1 MSGGQSTIILSYR
14 REDSA
19 GVTGRIFDR
28 LSQEFGTD
36 RVFMDIDSM
45 PAGVDFHEHLQAI
58 LADCGA
64 LLVVVGKGWRS
75 QRKGQ
80 PARIMDPD
88 DWVRIEVE
96 TALERGIPVVPLLI
110 DGAALPS
117 RDQLPESLW
126 PLLRRNALPVDS
138 GRDFHAQLSRLVR
151 DLRPQLEPD
160 AADIGAVETNTTLQ
174 SMTALPAQS
183 VNWKA
188 LGRWFLLLALILT
201 VGAIAITGAISNRD
215 SGDKPQLEH
224 LPDPPDPP
232 AASLPPPSQ

>member
-1 MSGGQSTIILSYR
+1 MSGATSTIILSYR

-28 LSQEFGTD
+28 LAQEFGAD

-45 PAGVDFHEHLQAI
+45 PAGVDFHEHLQQI

-64 LLVVVGKGWRS
+64 LLVVIGKGWRS

-110 DGAALPS
+110 DGASLPG

-151 DLRPQLEPD
+151 DLRSQLDPESAQPI
-160 AADIGAVETNTTLQ
+160 AAATPVAAQ
-174 SMTALPAQS
+174 FAALPAPS
-183 VNWKA
+183 ANWQA
-188 LGRWFLLLALILT
+188 IGRWLLLLALILT
-201 VGAIAITGAISNRD
+201 VGAIAITGANR
-215 SGDKPQLEH
+215 E
-224 LPDPPDPP
+224 
-232 AASLPPPSQ
+232 

>member
-1 MSGGQSTIILSYR
+1 MSGAQSTIILSYR

-19 GVTGRIFDR
+19 GVSGRIFDR
-28 LSQEFGTD
+28 LAQEFGTD

-45 PAGVDFHEHLQAI
+45 PAGVDFHDHLQEI
-58 LADCGA
+58 LANCGA
-64 LLVVVGKGWRS
+64 LLVVIGKSWRS

-110 DGAALPS
+110 DGASLPT

-138 GRDFHAQLSRLVR
+138 GRDFHAQLTRLVR
-151 DLRPQLEPD
+151 DLHLQVDPTGSKTNP
-160 AADIGAVETNTTLQ
+160 VPVNTTLQ
-174 SMTALPAQS
+174 AMTAMPAS
-183 VNWKA
+183 GVNWKA
-188 LGRWFLLLALILT
+188 LGRWILLLALILV
-201 VGAIAITGAISNRD
+201 VGAIAITGANQNSEER
-215 SGDKPQLEH
+215 PTLEH

-232 AASLPPPSQ
+232 GNIPSQ

>member
-1 MSGGQSTIILSYR
+1 MARGQSTIILSYR

-28 LSQEFGTD
+28 LVQEFGTD

-45 PAGVDFHEHLQAI
+45 PAGVDFHHHLQEI

-64 LLVVVGKGWRS
+64 LLVVVGKSWRS

-80 PARIMDPD
+80 PARIMNPD

-110 DGAALPS
+110 DGASLPT
-117 RDQLPESLW
+117 REQLPDSLW

-138 GRDFHAQLSRLVR
+138 GRDFHAQLTRLVR
-151 DLRPQLEPD
+151 DLRLQIDPVSSASADVP
-160 AADIGAVETNTTLQ
+160 AATLQ
-174 SMTALPAQS
+174 EMTALPVQP

-188 LGRWFLLLALILT
+188 IGRWILLLALIIM
-201 VGAIAITGAISNRD
+201 VGAIAITGARENSRD
-215 SGDKPQLEH
+215 KTEQEQG
-224 LPDPPDPP
+224 LPK
-232 AASLPPPSQ
+232 PPPPPEGIPTQ

>member
-1 MSGGQSTIILSYR
+1 MPGAKSTIILSYR

-28 LSQEFGTD
+28 LAQEFGTD

-45 PAGVDFHEHLQAI
+45 PAGVDFHDHLQKI

-64 LLVVVGKGWRS
+64 LLVVIGKGWRS

-80 PARIMDPD
+80 AARIMDPD

-96 TALERGIPVVPLLI
+96 TALERAIPVVPLLI
-110 DGAALPS
+110 EGASLPS

-151 DLRPQLEPD
+151 DLRLQLDPAGSAPAVR
-160 AADIGAVETNTTLQ
+160 AAGSSAMEAI
-174 SMTALPAQS
+174 
-183 VNWKA
+183 NWRS
-188 LGRWFLLLALILT
+188 LGRWILLLALIIT
-201 VGAIAITGAISNRD
+201 VGAIAINGARSDRD
-215 SGDKPQLEH
+215 ERHEPKINKPSPE
-224 LPDPPDPP
+224 PP
-232 AASLPPPSQ
+232 AIPSPQQ

>member
-1 MSGGQSTIILSYR
+1 MPGGPQTIILSYR
-14 REDSA
+14 REDIA

-28 LSQEFGTD
+28 LAQEFGTD

-64 LLVVVGKGWRS
+64 LLVVVGKSWRS

-96 TALERGIPVVPLLI
+96 TALERSIPVVPLLI
-110 DGAALPS
+110 DGASLPT

-151 DLRPQLEPD
+151 DLRHHIDPA
-160 AADIGAVETNTTLQ
+160 AADTEVVETNTTLQ
-174 SMTALPAQS
+174 EMTALPLLS
-183 VNWKA
+183 VNWRA
-188 LGRWFLLLALILT
+188 IGRWVLLFTLILT
-201 VGAIAITGAISNRD
+201 IGAIAITGMLKD
-215 SGDKPQLEH
+215 KKDKPGPDVDVP
-224 LPDPPDPP
+224 LPNPPGVRN
-232 AASLPPPSQ
+232 SSQ

>member
-1 MSGGQSTIILSYR
+1 MSGAQSTIILSYR

-28 LSQEFGTD
+28 LTQEFGTD

-45 PAGVDFHEHLQAI
+45 PAGVDFHDHLQEI

-64 LLVVVGKGWRS
+64 LLVVIGKSWRS

-88 DWVRIEVE
+88 DWVRVEVE
-96 TALERGIPVVPLLI
+96 TALQRSIPVVPLLI
-110 DGAALPS
+110 DGASLPN

-138 GRDFHAQLSRLVR
+138 GRDFHAQLTRLVR
-151 DLRPQLEPD
+151 DLQLQVGTD
-160 AADIGAVETNTTLQ
+160 APKTNIVETNTTLQ
-174 SMTALPAQS
+174 AMTAMPASS

-188 LGRWFLLLALILT
+188 LGRWILLLALI
-201 VGAIAITGAISNRD
+201 ITSRRHCDYRGKS
-215 SGDKPQLEH
+215 
-224 LPDPPDPP
+224 
-232 AASLPPPSQ
+232 

>member
-1 MSGGQSTIILSYR
+1 MAREQSTIILSYR

-28 LSQEFGTD
+28 LAQEFGTD

-45 PAGVDFHEHLQAI
+45 PAGVDFHDHLQEM
-58 LADCGA
+58 LEGCGA
-64 LLVVVGKGWRS
+64 LLVVIGKSWRS

-96 TALERGIPVVPLLI
+96 TALDRGIPVVPLLI
-110 DGAALPS
+110 DGASLPN

-126 PLLRRNALPVDS
+126 PLLRRNALPIDS

-151 DLRPQLEPD
+151 DLRLQLDPD
-160 AADIGAVETNTTLQ
+160 TASTGVVTPTPISQTLIGSPSQTL
-174 SMTALPAQS
+174 
-183 VNWKA
+183 NWKA
-188 LGRWFLLLALILT
+188 IGRWVLLFTLIIT
-201 VGAIAITGAISNRD
+201 VGVIAITGMRQE
-215 SGDKPQLEH
+215 SGDKAEQRLNEA
-224 LPDPPDPP
+224 PPGPS
-232 AASLPPPSQ
+232 AIPPSSQ

>member
-1 MSGGQSTIILSYR
+1 MSGAQPTIILSYR

-45 PAGVDFHEHLQAI
+45 PAGVDFHEHLQQI

-64 LLVVVGKGWRS
+64 LLVVIGKSWRS

-110 DGAALPS
+110 DGASLPG

-138 GRDFHAQLSRLVR
+138 GRDFHAQLTRLVR
-151 DLRPQLEPD
+151 DLRVQLGTDPEVPG
-160 AADIGAVETNTTLQ
+160 AASVAPVRPAVASTIE
-174 SMTALPAQS
+174 A
-183 VNWKA
+183 VNWKS
-188 LGRWFLLLALILT
+188 LGRWILMLAMIIA
-201 VGAIAITGAISNRD
+201 VGAIAINGANQDRD
-215 SGDKPQLEH
+215 DRTEQGPGES

-232 AASLPPPSQ
+232 FNRN

>member
-28 LSQEFGTD
+28 LVQEFGTD

-64 LLVVVGKGWRS
+64 LLVVIGKSWRS

-96 TALERGIPVVPLLI
+96 TALERCIPVVPLLI
-110 DGAALPS
+110 DGASLPG
-117 RDQLPESLW
+117 RDQLPEPLW

-138 GRDFHAQLSRLVR
+138 GRDFHAQMSRLVR
-151 DLRPQLEPD
+151 DLRLQIDPVAAKEPSVPTTAAPQV
-160 AADIGAVETNTTLQ
+160 AAAKRQL
-174 SMTALPAQS
+174 
-183 VNWKA
+183 VNWGA
-188 LGRWFLLLALILT
+188 IGRWILLMVLILT
-201 VGAIAITGAISNRD
+201 LGLVAIVGATRKNRD
-215 SGDKPQLEH
+215 EPEPRIQV
-224 LPDPPDPP
+224 DPPEPP
-232 AASLPPPSQ
+232 AIPAPTQ

>member
-28 LSQEFGTD
+28 LTQEFGTD

-45 PAGVDFHEHLQAI
+45 PAGVDFHDHLQEI

-110 DGAALPS
+110 DGATLPS

-138 GRDFHAQLSRLVR
+138 GRDFHAQLSRLIR
-151 DLRPQLEPD
+151 DMRLQIDPD
-160 AADIGAVETNTTLQ
+160 AAVSAPLSAPESAAG
-174 SMTALPAQS
+174 PAQS

-188 LGRWFLLLALILT
+188 LGRWILLLTLIIMI
-201 VGAIAITGAISNRD
+201 GAIAITGATSDND
-215 SGDKPQLEH
+215 EPDLKH
-224 LPDPPDPP
+224 LPAPPDPP
-232 AASLPPPSQ
+232 GNS

>member
-1 MSGGQSTIILSYR
+1 MARGQSTVILSYR

-28 LSQEFGTD
+28 LTQEFGTD

-45 PAGVDFHEHLQAI
+45 PAGVDFHEHLQEI

-64 LLVVVGKGWRS
+64 LVVVVGKSWRS

-110 DGAALPS
+110 DGASLPT
-117 RDQLPESLW
+117 RDQIPESLW

-138 GRDFHAQLSRLVR
+138 GRDFHAQLTRLVR
-151 DLRPQLEPD
+151 DLRLHIDPVSSGSGDLTT
-160 AADIGAVETNTTLQ
+160 GTTLQ
-174 SMTALPAQS
+174 EMTALPVQS

-188 LGRWFLLLALILT
+188 LGRWILLLALIITL
-201 VGAIAITGAISNRD
+201 GAIAITGARQNAE
-215 SGDKPQLEH
+215 DKSELKH
-224 LPDPPDPP
+224 LPDPPPH
-232 AASLPPPSQ
+232 PSGPSAQ

>member
-1 MSGGQSTIILSYR
+1 MSGAKSTIILSYR

-28 LSQEFGTD
+28 LTQEFGTD

-45 PAGVDFHEHLQAI
+45 PAGVDFHDHLQEI

-64 LLVVVGKGWRS
+64 LLVVVGKTWRS

-110 DGAALPS
+110 DGATLPT

-138 GRDFHAQLSRLVR
+138 GRDFHAQMTRLVR
-151 DLRPQLEPD
+151 DLRVQLDPVSPD
-160 AADIGAVETNTTLQ
+160 NDDLPTTTTLQ
-174 SMTALPAQS
+174 EMTALPVQR

-188 LGRWFLLLALILT
+188 LGRWILLLALIIT
-201 VGAIAITGAISNRD
+201 VGAIAITGARQD
-215 SGDKPQLEH
+215 ADDKPDLKQ

-232 AASLPPPSQ
+232 GSISNNS

>member
-1 MSGGQSTIILSYR
+1 MSGARSTIILSYR

-28 LSQEFGTD
+28 LTQEFGTD

-45 PAGVDFHEHLQAI
+45 PAGVDFHHHLQEI

-64 LLVVVGKGWRS
+64 LLVVIGKSWRS

-110 DGAALPS
+110 DGASLPS

-151 DLRPQLEPD
+151 DLRLQLELEEAQPVV
-160 AADIGAVETNTTLQ
+160 ATADPAPLSTVKY
-174 SMTALPAQS
+174 PAQP
-183 VNWKA
+183 VNWRA
-188 LGRWFLLLALILT
+188 LGRWILLLALILT
-201 VGAIAITGAISNRD
+201 IGAIAITGMNQDSRD
-215 SGDKPQLEH
+215 KSDQKTT
-224 LPDPPDPP
+224 LPAPPP
-232 AASLPPPSQ
+232 APKPSR

>member
-1 MSGGQSTIILSYR
+1 MSGAKSTIILSYR

-28 LSQEFGTD
+28 LTQEFGTD

-45 PAGVDFHEHLQAI
+45 PAGVDFHDHLQEI

-64 LLVVVGKGWRS
+64 LLVVVGKTWRS

-96 TALERGIPVVPLLI
+96 TALERSIPVVPLLI
-110 DGAALPS
+110 DGATLPT

-138 GRDFHAQLSRLVR
+138 GRDFHAQMTRLVR
-151 DLRPQLEPD
+151 DLRVQLDPVSPD
-160 AADIGAVETNTTLQ
+160 NDDLPTTTTLQ
-174 SMTALPAQS
+174 EMTALPVQR

-188 LGRWFLLLALILT
+188 LGRWILLLALIIT
-201 VGAIAITGAISNRD
+201 VGAIAITGARQD
-215 SGDKPQLEH
+215 ADDKPDLKQ

-232 AASLPPPSQ
+232 GSISNNS

>member
-1 MSGGQSTIILSYR
+1 MDRGQSTVILSYR

-28 LSQEFGTD
+28 LIQEFGAD

-45 PAGVDFHEHLQAI
+45 PAGVDFHEHLQEI

-64 LLVVVGKGWRS
+64 LLVVVGKTWRS

-110 DGAALPS
+110 DGASLPN

-138 GRDFHAQLSRLVR
+138 GRDFHAQLTRLVR
-151 DLRPQLEPD
+151 DLQLQLGTETPRPV
-160 AADIGAVETNTTLQ
+160 AVPTNTTLQ
-174 SMTALPAQS
+174 SMTAMPASS

-188 LGRWFLLLALILT
+188 LGRWILLLALIIT
-201 VGAIAITGAISNRD
+201 IGTIAITGMEQDRRE
-215 SGDKPQLEH
+215 KWEQKQ

-232 AASLPPPSQ
+232 GNKATQ

>member
-1 MSGGQSTIILSYR
+1 MSTRILSYR

-28 LSQEFGTD
+28 LVQEFGAD

-45 PAGVDFHEHLQAI
+45 PAGVDFHHHLQEI

-64 LLVVVGKGWRS
+64 LLVVIGKGWRS

-80 PARIMDPD
+80 AARIMDPD

-110 DGAALPS
+110 DGASLPG

-151 DLRPQLEPD
+151 DLRLQLDPSGPPPAR
-160 AADIGAVETNTTLQ
+160 AASPTPAAVAQ
-174 SMTALPAQS
+174 PVALAAIE
-183 VNWKA
+183 VINWKS
-188 LGRWFLLLALILT
+188 LGRWILLLALIISIA
-201 VGAIAITGAISNRD
+201 AIAINDRTERD
-215 SGDKPQLEH
+215 SRKPYIKIETSR
-224 LPDPPDPP
+224 PE
-232 AASLPPPSQ
+232 PPPIPSPSQ

>member
-1 MSGGQSTIILSYR
+1 MAPARSTIILSYR

-28 LSQEFGTD
+28 LSQEFGAD

-58 LADCGA
+58 LAGCGA
-64 LLVVVGKGWRS
+64 LLVVIGKGWRS

-110 DGAALPS
+110 DGASLPG

-126 PLLRRNALPVDS
+126 PLLRRNALPIDS

-151 DLRPQLEPD
+151 DLRLQFDPAD
-160 AADIGAVETNTTLQ
+160 AAPEPISASFASQPIASAGGTDWRAIGK
-174 SMTALPAQS
+174 
-183 VNWKA
+183 WI
-188 LGRWFLLLALILT
+188 LILAAIIT
-201 VGAIAITGAISNRD
+201 VGAIAITGANNNRD
-215 SGDKPQLEH
+215 DRPNRTA
-224 LPDPPDPP
+224 LPEPP
-232 AASLPPPSQ
+232 APPANSS

>member
-1 MSGGQSTIILSYR
+1 MPSGQSTIILSYR

-45 PAGVDFHEHLQAI
+45 PAGVDFHDHLQQI

-64 LLVVVGKGWRS
+64 LLVVVGKSWRS

-96 TALERGIPVVPLLI
+96 TALDRGIPVVPLLI
-110 DGAALPS
+110 DGASLPT
-117 RDQLPESLW
+117 REQLPESLW

-138 GRDFHAQLSRLVR
+138 GRDFHAQLTRLVR
-151 DLRPQLEPD
+151 DLHLQVDPT
-160 AADIGAVETNTTLQ
+160 GAKATSVPANTTLQ
-174 SMTALPAQS
+174 AMTAMPA
-183 VNWKA
+183 
-188 LGRWFLLLALILT
+188 
-201 VGAIAITGAISNRD
+201 
-215 SGDKPQLEH
+215 SGV
-224 LPDPPDPP
+224 
-232 AASLPPPSQ
+232 

>member
-1 MSGGQSTIILSYR
+1 MTRAQSTIILSYR

-45 PAGVDFHEHLQAI
+45 PAGVDFHDHLQAI

-64 LLVVVGKGWRS
+64 LLVVIGKSWRS

-96 TALERGIPVVPLLI
+96 TALERSIPVVPLLI
-110 DGAALPS
+110 DGASLPG

-151 DLRPQLEPD
+151 DLNAQLGPGGVQPAS
-160 AADIGAVETNTTLQ
+160 AAANPPPLSRAE
-174 SMTALPAQS
+174 MTSPNWPAI
-183 VNWKA
+183 
-188 LGRWFLLLALILT
+188 GRWVLILAAIIT
-201 VGAIAITGAISNRD
+201 VGAIAITGANRNDRDETSISANT
-215 SGDKPQLEH
+215 Q
-224 LPDPPDPP
+224 
-232 AASLPPPSQ
+232 

>member
-1 MSGGQSTIILSYR
+1 MARGQSTIILSYR

-28 LSQEFGTD
+28 LAQELGTD

-45 PAGVDFHEHLQAI
+45 PAGVDFHDHLQEI

-64 LLVVVGKGWRS
+64 LLVVVGKSWRS
-75 QRKGQ
+75 QRKGLQ
-80 PARIMDPD
+80 ARIMDPD

-110 DGAALPS
+110 DGASLPT

-138 GRDFHAQLSRLVR
+138 GRDFHAQMTRLVR
-151 DLRPQLEPD
+151 DLRLQIDPASPTSSDL
-160 AADIGAVETNTTLQ
+160 ATGKTLQ
-174 SMTALPAQS
+174 EMTALPVQQ

-188 LGRWFLLLALILT
+188 IGRWILLLALIITL
-201 VGAIAITGAISNRD
+201 GAIAITGANQNDDR
-215 SGDKPQLEH
+215 GLPKPPEFDK
-224 LPDPPDPP
+224 
-232 AASLPPPSQ
+232 AASE

>member
-1 MSGGQSTIILSYR
+1 MAGGQSTIILSYR

-28 LSQEFGTD
+28 LTQEFGTD

-45 PAGVDFHEHLQAI
+45 PAGVDFHDHLQEI

-64 LLVVVGKGWRS
+64 LLVVIGKSWRS

-96 TALERGIPVVPLLI
+96 TALQRGIPVVPLLI
-110 DGAALPS
+110 DGASLPN

-138 GRDFHAQLSRLVR
+138 GRDFHAQLYEA
-151 DLRPQLEPD
+151 RP
-160 AADIGAVETNTTLQ
+160 
-174 SMTALPAQS
+174 
-183 VNWKA
+183 
-188 LGRWFLLLALILT
+188 R
-201 VGAIAITGAISNRD
+201 
-215 SGDKPQLEH
+215 
-224 LPDPPDPP
+224 P
-232 AASLPPPSQ
+232 AASARH

>member
-1 MSGGQSTIILSYR
+1 MPPGPPTIILSYR

-28 LSQEFGTD
+28 LVQEFGAG

-64 LLVVVGKGWRS
+64 LLVVIGKSWRS

-96 TALERGIPVVPLLI
+96 TALDRKIPVIPLLI
-110 DGAALPS
+110 DGASLS
-117 RDQLPESLW
+117 NRDQLPESLW

-138 GRDFHAQLSRLVR
+138 GREFHAQMSRLVR
-151 DLRPQLEPD
+151 DLKGQLGLAAAEPATT
-160 AADIGAVETNTTLQ
+160 AAPSRA
-174 SMTALPAQS
+174 TAPGGSPDWQAI
-183 VNWKA
+183 
-188 LGRWFLLLALILT
+188 GRWLLILAAIIT
-201 VGAIAITGAISNRD
+201 VGAIAISGADRD
-215 SGDKPQLEH
+215 DQEPKPWIE
-224 LPDPPDPP
+224 DTRP
-232 AASLPPPSQ
+232 APPPPPPNGQ

>member
-1 MSGGQSTIILSYR
+1 MPGAKSTIILSYR

-28 LSQEFGTD
+28 LVQEFGTD

-45 PAGVDFHEHLQAI
+45 PAGVDFHDHLQEI

-64 LLVVVGKGWRS
+64 LVVVVGKSWRS

-96 TALERGIPVVPLLI
+96 TALDRGIPVVPLLI
-110 DGAALPS
+110 DGASLPT
-117 RDQLPESLW
+117 REQLPESLW

-138 GRDFHAQLSRLVR
+138 GRDFHAQLTRLVR
-151 DLRPQLEPD
+151 DLQLQLGTEIPRPV
-160 AADIGAVETNTTLQ
+160 AAPINTTLQ
-174 SMTALPAQS
+174 SMTAMPASS

-188 LGRWFLLLALILT
+188 LGRWILLLALIIT
-201 VGAIAITGAISNRD
+201 IGAIAITGMEQDRRE
-215 SGDKPQLEH
+215 KWEQKQ
-224 LPDPPDPP
+224 LPDPPNPP
-232 AASLPPPSQ
+232 GNTTAQ

>member
-1 MSGGQSTIILSYR
+1 MRMARGQSTIILSYR
-14 REDSA
+14 RDDSA

-28 LSQEFGTD
+28 LVQEFGAD

-45 PAGVDFHEHLQAI
+45 PAGVDFHDHLQEI

-64 LLVVVGKGWRS
+64 LLVVVGKSWRS

-110 DGAALPS
+110 DGASLPT

-138 GRDFHAQLSRLVR
+138 GRDFHAQLTRLVR
-151 DLRPQLEPD
+151 DLRLQIDPVSPTN
-160 AADIGAVETNTTLQ
+160 ADVPATATLQ
-174 SMTALPAQS
+174 EMTALPVQP

-188 LGRWFLLLALILT
+188 VGRWILLLALIITL
-201 VGAIAITGAISNRD
+201 GAIAITGARENSNDRAEPER
-215 SGDKPQLEH
+215 G
-224 LPDPPDPP
+224 LPE
-232 AASLPPPSQ
+232 PPPPPGELSAQ

>member
-1 MSGGQSTIILSYR
+1 MSGAQSTIILSYR

-28 LSQEFGTD
+28 LIQEFGTD

-45 PAGVDFHEHLQAI
+45 PAGVDFHNHLQDI

-64 LLVVVGKGWRS
+64 LLVVIGKSWRS

-110 DGAALPS
+110 DGATLPT
-117 RDQLPESLW
+117 REQLPESLW

-138 GRDFHAQLSRLVR
+138 GRDFHAQMTRLVR
-151 DLRPQLEPD
+151 DLHAQIDPVSPSNDDRP
-160 AADIGAVETNTTLQ
+160 ATTTLQ
-174 SMTALPAQS
+174 EMTALPVQR

-188 LGRWFLLLALILT
+188 LGRWILLLALIIT
-201 VGAIAITGAISNRD
+201 VGAIAITGARHD
-215 SGDKPQLEH
+215 AADKSERKQ

-232 AASLPPPSQ
+232 GSTSNNS

>member
-1 MSGGQSTIILSYR
+1 MSGGRSTIILSYR

-28 LSQEFGTD
+28 LAQEFGAD

-45 PAGVDFHEHLQAI
+45 PAGVDFHDHLQAI

-64 LLVVVGKGWRS
+64 LLVVIGKSWRY

-96 TALERGIPVVPLLI
+96 TALERAIPVVPLLI
-110 DGAALPS
+110 DGASLPG

-151 DLRPQLEPD
+151 DLRLQLEPAAVQPAAM
-160 AADIGAVETNTTLQ
+160 AADPAPLSTVKY
-174 SMTALPAQS
+174 PAQP
-183 VNWKA
+183 VNWQA
-188 LGRWFLLLALILT
+188 LGKWILLLALILT
-201 VGAIAITGAISNRD
+201 LGAIAITGAISNRD
-215 SGDKPQLEH
+215 KPAPAIEVA
-224 LPDPPDPP
+224 PPKPP
-232 AASLPPPSQ
+232 AIPAPSQ

>member
-1 MSGGQSTIILSYR
+1 MSRVQSTIILSYR

-28 LSQEFGTD
+28 LTQEFGTD

-45 PAGVDFHEHLQAI
+45 PAGVDFHDHLQEI

-64 LLVVVGKGWRS
+64 LLVVVGKSWRS

-96 TALERGIPVVPLLI
+96 TALQRGIPVVPLLI
-110 DGAALPS
+110 DGASLPS

-151 DLRPQLEPD
+151 DLRLQLGSKEGESV
-160 AADIGAVETNTTLQ
+160 ATITL
-174 SMTALPAQS
+174 
-183 VNWKA
+183 
-188 LGRWFLLLALILT
+188 
-201 VGAIAITGAISNRD
+201 
-215 SGDKPQLEH
+215 
-224 LPDPPDPP
+224 PP
-232 AASLPPPSQ
+232 AAAVPLAAQRLNWAAIGRWILILIAIITAGVIGIVGASRNSNFTPEQTIDASLPAPPELPANSQ

>member
-1 MSGGQSTIILSYR
+1 MPGAKSTIILSYR

-28 LSQEFGTD
+28 LVQEFGTD

-45 PAGVDFHEHLQAI
+45 PAGVDFHDHLQEI

-64 LLVVVGKGWRS
+64 LVVVVGKSWRS

-96 TALERGIPVVPLLI
+96 TALDRGIPVVPLLI
-110 DGAALPS
+110 DGASLPT
-117 RDQLPESLW
+117 REQLPESLW

-138 GRDFHAQLSRLVR
+138 GRDFHAQLTRLVR
-151 DLRPQLEPD
+151 DLQLQLGAEIPRPV
-160 AADIGAVETNTTLQ
+160 AAPINTTLQ
-174 SMTALPAQS
+174 SMTAMPASS

-188 LGRWFLLLALILT
+188 LGRWILLLALIIT
-201 VGAIAITGAISNRD
+201 IGAIAITGMEQDRRE
-215 SGDKPQLEH
+215 KWEQKQ
-224 LPDPPDPP
+224 LPDPPNPP
-232 AASLPPPSQ
+232 GNTTAQ

>member
-1 MSGGQSTIILSYR
+1 MPGAQSTIILSYR

-28 LSQEFGTD
+28 LIQEFGTD

-45 PAGVDFHEHLQAI
+45 PAGVDFHDHLQEI

-64 LLVVVGKGWRS
+64 LLVVIGKSWRS

-96 TALERGIPVVPLLI
+96 TAPERGIPVVPLLI
-110 DGAALPS
+110 DGAPLPV
-117 RDQLPESLW
+117 RAQLPERLR

-138 GRDFHAQLSRLVR
+138 GRASHSQPPRL
-151 DLRPQLEPD
+151 
-160 AADIGAVETNTTLQ
+160 
-174 SMTALPAQS
+174 
-183 VNWKA
+183 
-188 LGRWFLLLALILT
+188 
-201 VGAIAITGAISNRD
+201 
-215 SGDKPQLEH
+215 
-224 LPDPPDPP
+224 
-232 AASLPPPSQ
+232 